1 MTEYEEIKLMI
12 EEQAE
17 SNSDQ
22 PKVLAQCEW
31 GTVYADGSC
40 RNSAGTYI
48 SRSEMKEIVN
58 SYRGANR
65 IYKPFLVLF
74 YTDVMNGKKSNWLQ

>member
-1 MTEYEEIKLMI
+1 MNELQEIKSMI

-22 PKVLAQCEW
+22 PKILAQCEW

-40 RNSAGTYI
+40 RNSAGTLI
-48 SRSEMKEIVN
+48 SRFEMKEIVK
-58 SYRGANR
+58 SYAGANR

-74 YTDVMNGKKSNWLQ
+74 YTDVLNGRKSNWVK